1 MAEKT
6 VKTKQ
11 PESKPVQK
19 ATRMIEKEREKP
31 KKPNKLSQWWRETMG
46 ELRKVSWPT
55 LPDTRRLTII
65 VLAVM
70 FVMSAILGLLD
81 WIFSKLITLLISL

>member
-6 VKTKQ
+6 AKTKQ
-11 PESKPVQK
+11 PESKPIPK
-19 ATRMIEKEREKP
+19 ATRTIEKDREKP

-46 ELRKVSWPT
+46 ELRRVSWPT